1 MEEDTKAWYGYKLH
15 PSYTLP
21 QIQPFLLLHI
31 QIIIAGNK
39 DSEDTKALL
48 SIVNSFY
55 LPNKILIVHQPGSES
70 FLSRHLEVLG
80 SAKIVEDKA
89 TAYVCENYTCLA
101 PVNDPDRLKRVL
113 NPAKSQI

>member
-1 MEEDTKAWYGYKLH
+1 MQY
-15 PSYTLP
+15 
-21 QIQPFLLLHI
+21 FLFFPL

-39 DSEDTKALL
+39 DIEDTKALL

-55 LPNKILIVHQPGSES
+55 LPNKILIVHMPGSES
-70 FLSRHLEVLG
+70 FLSHHLEVLG
-80 SAKIVEDKA
+80 SVKMVEDKA
-89 TAYVCENYTCLA
+89 TAYVCENYTCSA